1 MPDLQIA
8 DADRKVSTLY
18 DMLDEQD
25 ATNVDQKGIPF
36 TVRTVFIIDPK
47 KTIRLTLSYPVSL
60 FYRWYLTNPNKA
72 QQAAVGRNFDEVL
85 RVIDALQLGDKHK
98 IATPVNWQKGQ
109 DVIVAAPVSNEDAKR
124 LFPDYK
130 TVLVCPT

>member
-1 MPDLQIA
+1 LQIA

-60 FYRWYLTNPNKA
+60 FT
-72 QQAAVGRNFDEVL
+72 VG
-85 RVIDALQLGDKHK
+85 
-98 IATPVNWQKGQ
+98 T
-109 DVIVAAPVSNEDAKR
+109 
-124 LFPDYK
+124 
-130 TVLVCPT
+130 